1 MKTYGLIGKS
11 LGHSFSPGF
20 FKSFFEEHG
29 IEAQYK
35 LIELDSIE
43 RVKPILDGAYHGLNV
58 TIPYKEEIIP
68 FLDELSP
75 EAKAIGAVN
84 TIVFSEGKSIG
95 FNTDAFGFQQSIK
108 PFLTFEHERALIL
121 GTGGSSKAV
130 AYVLRNLGIQVN
142 FLSRNEPEGQQFSYE
157 QVNEAMLSACK
168 LIVNCTPV
176 GMFPAMNACPLPSL
190 QGIGSSHLVVDLI
203 YNPEETLLLKEAK
216 SRGAATLNGLPML
229 KAQALKSWE
238 LWNQFD

>member
-20 FKSFFEEHG
+20 FKSFFEDQG
-29 IEAQYK
+29 IDAFYT
-35 LIELDSIE
+35 LIELDAIE
-43 RVKPILDGAYHGLNV
+43 RIKPILVGAYHGLNV

-84 TIVFSEGKSIG
+84 TIVFSKGKAIG

-130 AYVLRNLGIQVN
+130 GYVLRNLGIQVN
-142 FLSRNEPEGQQFSYE
+142 FLSRNEPGGQQFSYE
-157 QVNEAMLSACK
+157 HVNEAMLSACK

-176 GMFPAMNACPLPSL
+176 GMFPAIDACPLPSF
-190 QGIGSSHLVVDLI
+190 QGIGPSHLVVDLI

>member
-108 PFLTFEHERALIL
+108 PLLTFEHERALIL

>member
-43 RVKPILDGAYHGLNV
+43 RAKPILDGAYHGLNV

-75 EAKAIGAVN
+75 EATAIGAVN
-84 TIVFSEGKSIG
+84 TIVFSEGKAIG

-130 AYVLRNLGIQVN
+130 GYVLRNLGIQVN
-142 FLSRNEPEGQQFSYE
+142 FLSRNEPGGQQFSYE
-157 QVNEAMLSACK
+157 HVNEAMLSACK

-176 GMFPAMNACPLPSL
+176 GMFPAIDACPLPSF
-190 QGIGSSHLVVDLI
+190 QGIGPSHLVVDLI

>member
-20 FKSFFEEHG
+20 FNSFFEEHG
-29 IEAQYK
+29 IQAQYK

-84 TIVFSEGKSIG
+84 TMVFSEGKAIG

-176 GMFPAMNACPLPSL
+176 GMFPAMDACPLPSL
-190 QGIGSSHLVVDLI
+190 QGIGPSHLIVDLI

>member
-1 MKTYGLIGKS
+1 MKTFGLIGKS
-11 LGHSFSPGF
+11 LGHSFSP
-20 FKSFFEEHG
+20 SFFNSYFKEHG
-29 IEAQYK
+29 IEALYK
-35 LIELDSIE
+35 LIELDNIE
-43 RVKPILDGAYHGLNV
+43 RVKPILDIAYHGLNV

-84 TIVFSEGKSIG
+84 TIVFSKGKTIG

-130 AYVLRNLGIQVN
+130 AYVLRNLGIQMN
-142 FLSRNEPEGQQFSYE
+142 FLSRNEPNGQQFSYE

-176 GMFPAMNACPLPSL
+176 GMFPNLDACPLPSL
-190 QGIGSSHLVVDLI
+190 QGIGPSHLVVDLI

-229 KAQALKSWE
+229 KAQAMKSWE